1 LDEVDQLHDK
11 DLLYELYRL
20 RGLSM
25 VLIANDQEEFFAEL
39 SNRVTSRFQT
49 SARIRFS
56 PYTQDELISIL
67 NDRVK
72 WGLRQDVI
80 TDEQVEMIAGAAG
93 GDARVAIG
101 ILRVAARR
109 TQREGQNAI
118 TDAVIKQAVSEAKTE
133 IKQKTLEKLTTHQT
147 ILYDIITEHGEI
159 TPGELYT
166 RYQERASNP
175 RSKRMVRNYLNK
187 LCHYNLVEAEGENR
201 GRIYRGISTQ

>member
-1 LDEVDQLHDK
+1 MSHPYSPYVVVLDEVDQLHDK
-11 DLLYELYRL
+11 DLLYDLYRL
-20 RGLSM
+20 RRLSM
-25 VLIANDQEEFFAEL
+25 LLIANDQEEFFAEL

-56 PYTQDELISIL
+56 PYSQDELISIL
-67 NDRVK
+67 EDRVK
-72 WGLRQDVI
+72 WGLHQDVI
-80 TDEQVEMIAGAAG
+80 TDGQVEMIAGAAG

-147 ILYDIITEHGEI
+147 ILYDIITEHGS
-159 TPGELYT
+159 GFH
-166 RYQERASNP
+166 N
-175 RSKRMVRNYLNK
+175 VK
-187 LCHYNLVEAEGENR
+187 LSSA
-201 GRIYRGISTQ
+201 